1 MAGSAKG
8 ELVCVQCRLPL
19 HFRLTQNRLKRATK
33 GEKVARNR
41 RFQHGSIFK
50 RGKREKVWVGRWYEE
65 ITRPDGGLDQI
76 RRSEILGTVAEL
88 PTRRQAEQVL
98 NTRLR
103 RINSGDFRPQSSL
116 SFSDFVENRWMP
128 EVFPTLKFS
137 SKKHYGYIFNIHLL
151 PTLGEMQLRLITRDV
166 VQNLL
171 AAKLRSGLSWKTVKH
186 IRTTLGT
193 ILGAAECN
201 GLIETNPVASTRLPR
216 RGPSLERPSVSPE
229 HIRTL
234 LHNLPEPSRSIG
246 WLIVLTGLRIGE
258 VLALRWRDVDLVGGA
273 LRVNQTVYDGHFD
286 EPKTKRSKRVVPL
299 AKKAKAVLEA
309 LKPSVPNPDALVFS
323 ARNGSP
329 LSRRN
334 LLNRHLVP
342 TCKAFALPRMN
353 WHWLRHAH
361 TTFLDSVGT
370 PLGAMQDML
379 GHSSPEMTR
388 SVYLHSVPEDARRS
402 VAKVEKLVIGPKRT
416 QVPVRPENGSSLI
429 Q

>member
-1 MAGSAKG
+1 
-8 ELVCVQCRLPL
+8 
-19 HFRLTQNRLKRATK
+19 
-33 GEKVARNR
+33 VARNR

-65 ITRPDGGLDQI
+65 ITRPDGGFDQV
-76 RRSEILGTVAEL
+76 RRSEILGKVAEL

-98 NTRLR
+98 NNSLR

-116 SFSDFVENRWMP
+116 RFSDFVQNHWMP

-137 SKKHYGYIFNIHLL
+137 SKKHYGYIFNVHLL

-171 AAKLRSGLSWKTVKH
+171 VAKLRSGLSWKTVKH

-193 ILGAAECN
+193 VLRAAECH

-216 RGPSLERPSVSPE
+216 RGPSPERPSISLE

-234 LHNLPEPSRSIG
+234 LNNLPEPSYSIG

-258 VLALRWRDVDLVGGA
+258 VLALRWRDVDLVAGT
-273 LRVNQTVYDGHFD
+273 LRVNQAVYDGHFD
-286 EPKTKRSKRVVPL
+286 APKTKRSKRAVPL
-299 AKKAKAVLEA
+299 SKKAKAILEA
-309 LKPSVPNPDALVFS
+309 RKPSVPNPDALVFS
-323 ARNGSP
+323 TRNGSP

-342 TCKAFALPRMN
+342 TCKAFELPRMN
-353 WHWLRHAH
+353 WHWLRHAS

-370 PLGAMQDML
+370 PLGTMQDLL
-379 GHSSPEMTR
+379 GHSSPELTR
-388 SVYLHSVPEDARRS
+388 DTYLHSVPADARRS
-402 VAKVEKLVIGPKRT
+402 VQKVEKLINGPKRT
-416 QVPVRPENGSSLI
+416 QVPVRRENGSLLM